1 MQITLSNERLIEEL
15 RKWNPN
21 TPIHTACR
29 SGGGFSYTPVEKV
42 DLAYPDKEMSAT
54 NPPIIHSSYAQPG
67 LTVEQLITELEQWPG
82 DFPSFI
88 DTSEPQEHRGA
99 DYVPVQNVDVYDSS
113 LPVSEENQLGVE
125 AGDSG
130 WLGGEDWTT
139 YPFPGEY
146 LGS

>member
-1 MQITLSNERLIEEL
+1 MRITLSNEQLIEEL
-15 RKWNPN
+15 KDWSPN

-29 SGGGFSYTPVEKV
+29 SGGGFNYTPVEKV

-54 NPPIIHSSYAQPG
+54 NPPIIHSSYTQPG

-82 DFPSFI
+82 NFPAFI
-88 DTSEPQEHRGA
+88 DTSDPQEHGGA
-99 DYVPVQNVDVYDSS
+99 DYIPVQNVDVYDSS
-113 LPVSEENQLGVE
+113 LAPSEENQLGVE
-125 AGDSG
+125 AGDSD
-130 WLGGEDWTT
+130 WLGGEDWAT